1 MRYSLLAV
9 AVASVLTLA
18 ACDKKTDDTATT
30 GETQANTTETTVP
43 AENTTGS
50 SATGS
55 TESYK
60 DIEGV
65 EMNISGAGASF
76 PAPIYQKWSADFQSA
91 TGGQVNYN
99 SIGSSGGVKQIKAKT
114 VDFGASDKPLKPEEL
129 KEAGLIQFPTVIG
142 GVVPVVN
149 IEGIESGQLVLSGEV
164 LADIYLGKIT
174 KWNDPAIAALNEGL
188 KLPDADIITA
198 YRSDGSGTTFNF
210 TYYLNEVSPAWADIG
225 VDKSVEWP
233 TAQTGSGVG
242 GKGNEGVAGMVKQ
255 TPNSIGYVEY
265 AYAKQ
270 NNMSHTA
277 MINAAGKK
285 VEPSADSFAASGNVD
300 WSKAEGF
307 YKVIANSETENAW
320 PIAAA
325 TFILV
330 HKNPQ
335 NPEKVAGV
343 LNFFNWAY
351 NEGDQ
356 AALDL
361 DYVPF
366 PDEAVALFKEEWKQ
380 VVGTDGKPV
389 YTPK

>member
-9 AVASVLTLA
+9 AVASALTLS
-18 ACDKKTDDTATT
+18 ACNKAENDTATT
-30 GETQANTTETTVP
+30 EDTP
-43 AENTTGS
+43 AAATTG
-50 SATGS
+50 AAMGS
-55 TESYK
+55 TDQYQ

-65 EMNISGAGASF
+65 EMNVSGAGASF
-76 PAPIYQKWSADFQSA
+76 PAPIYQKWSADYQNA
-91 TGGQVNYN
+91 TKGQVNYN

-114 VDFGASDKPLKPEEL
+114 VDFGASDTPLTPEEL
-129 KEAGLIQFPTVIG
+129 NEAGLIQFPTVIG

-149 IEGIESGQLVLSGEV
+149 IEGVEPGKLVLSGEV

-174 KWNDPAIAALNEGL
+174 NWNDPAIAALNEGL
-188 KLPDADIITA
+188 TLPDAKITTVH
-198 YRSDGSGTTFNF
+198 RSDGSGTTFNF
-210 TYYLNEVSPAWADIG
+210 TYYLNEVSGDWASVG

-233 TAQTGSGVG
+233 TDKTGTGVG

-255 TPNSIGYVEY
+255 APNSIGYVEY

-277 MINAAGKK
+277 MVNAAGN
-285 VEPSADSFAASGNVD
+285 VVQPSSDSFAASGNVD

-307 YKVIANSETENAW
+307 YKIIANSDTAEAW

-330 HKNPQ
+330 HKNPE

-366 PDEAVALFKEEWKQ
+366 PDEAVALFKAEWNKI
-380 VVGTDGKPV
+380 VGADGKPV
-389 YTPK
+389 YNPK

>member
-1 MRYSLLAV
+1 MRYSLLAI
-9 AVASVLTLA
+9 AVASALTLSACNKAENDTVTTEDA
-18 ACDKKTDDTATT
+18 AAATT
-30 GETQANTTETTVP
+30 
-43 AENTTGS
+43 TGAAA
-50 SATGS
+50 SADQ
-55 TESYK
+55 YQ

-65 EMNISGAGASF
+65 EMNVSGAGASF
-76 PAPIYQKWSADFQSA
+76 PAPIYQKWSADYQGA
-91 TGGQVNYN
+91 TKGQVNYN

-114 VDFGASDKPLKPEEL
+114 VDFGASDTPLNPEEL
-129 KEAGLIQFPTVIG
+129 TEAGLIQFPTVIG

-149 IEGIESGQLVLSGEV
+149 VEGVEPGKLILSGEV
-164 LADIYLGKIT
+164 LADIYLGKIA

-188 KLPDADIITA
+188 TLPDAKITTVH
-198 YRSDGSGTTFNF
+198 RSDGSGTTFNF
-210 TYYLNEVSPAWADIG
+210 TYYLNEVSGDWANVG

-233 TAQTGSGVG
+233 TDKTGTGVG

-255 TPNSIGYVEY
+255 APNSIGYVEY

-270 NNMSHTA
+270 NNMSHAA
-277 MINAAGKK
+277 MVNAAGN
-285 VEPSADSFAASGNVD
+285 VIQPSAESFAASGNVD
-300 WSKAEGF
+300 WSQAEGF
-307 YKVIANSETENAW
+307 YKIIANSDTAEAW

-330 HKNPQ
+330 PKNPE

-366 PDEAVALFKEEWKQ
+366 PDEAVALFKAEWNKI
-380 VVGTDGKPV
+380 VGADGQPV
-389 YTPK
+389 YNAK

>member
-9 AVASVLTLA
+9 AVASILSLT
-18 ACDKKTDDTATT
+18 ACDKKDDTAQTEDTT
-30 GETQANTTETTVP
+30 ATTASTNE
-43 AENTTGS
+43 
-50 SATGS
+50 ATNSGS
-55 TESYK
+55 TDQYK

-65 EMNISGAGASF
+65 EMNVSGAGASF
-76 PAPIYQKWSADFQSA
+76 PAPIYQKWSADYQGA
-91 TGGQVNYN
+91 TKGQVNYN
-99 SIGSSGGVKQIKAKT
+99 SIGSSGGVKQIKSKT

-129 KEAGLIQFPTVIG
+129 QEAGLIQFPTVIG

-149 IEGIESGQLVLSGEV
+149 IEGVEAGKLVLSGEV

-188 KLPDADIITA
+188 SLPDAKITTVH
-198 YRSDGSGTTFNF
+198 RSDGSGTTFNF
-210 TYYLNEVSPAWADIG
+210 TYYLNEVSSDWANIG

-233 TAQTGSGVG
+233 TDKTGTGVG

-255 TPNSIGYVEY
+255 APNSIGYVEY

-270 NNMSHTA
+270 NNMSHAA
-277 MINAAGKK
+277 MVNAAGN
-285 VEPSADSFAASGNVD
+285 VVQPSSDSFAASGNVD

-307 YKVIANSETENAW
+307 YKVIANSDTAEAW

-330 HKNPQ
+330 HKNPE

-380 VVGTDGKPV
+380 VVGADGKPV

>member
-9 AVASVLTLA
+9 AVASALTLS
-18 ACDKKTDDTATT
+18 ACNKAEKNDTVTTEDTPAATT
-30 GETQANTTETTVP
+30 
-43 AENTTGS
+43 TG
-50 SATGS
+50 AAAGS
-55 TESYK
+55 TDQYK

-65 EMNISGAGASF
+65 EMNVSGAGASF
-76 PAPIYQKWSADFQSA
+76 PAPIYQKWSADYQGA
-91 TGGQVNYN
+91 TKGQVNYN

-114 VDFGASDKPLKPEEL
+114 VDFGASDTPLTPEEL
-129 KEAGLIQFPTVIG
+129 NEAGLIQFPTVIG

-149 IEGIESGQLVLSGEV
+149 IEGIEPGKLVLSGEV
-164 LADIYLGKIT
+164 LANIYLGKIT
-174 KWNDPAIAALNEGL
+174 NWNDPAVAALNEDL
-188 KLPDADIITA
+188 ALPDAKITTVH
-198 YRSDGSGTTFNF
+198 RSDGSGTTFNF
-210 TYYLNEVSPAWADIG
+210 TYYLNEVSADWAGVG

-233 TAQTGSGVG
+233 TDKTGTGVG

-255 TPNSIGYVEY
+255 APNSIGYVEY

-270 NNMSHTA
+270 NNMSHAA
-277 MINAAGKK
+277 MVNAAGN
-285 VEPSADSFAASGNVD
+285 VVQPSSDSFAASGNVD

-307 YKVIANSETENAW
+307 YKVIANSDTAEAW

-330 HKNPQ
+330 HKNPE

-356 AALDL
+356 AALEL

-366 PDEAVALFKEEWKQ
+366 PDEAVALFKAEWNKI
-380 VVGTDGKPV
+380 VGADGKPV
-389 YTPK
+389 YNPK

>member
-9 AVASVLTLA
+9 AVATMLGLTACGNNKEATDPAEGTTENA
-18 ACDKKTDDTATT
+18 AATT
-30 GETQANTTETTVP
+30 GESTTN
-43 AENTTGS
+43 ADQ
-50 SATGS
+50 
-55 TESYK
+55 YI
-60 DIEGV
+60 DIDGI

-76 PAPIYQKWSADFQSA
+76 PAPIYQKWSADYQAA
-91 TGGQVNYN
+91 TKGQVNYN
-99 SIGSSGGVKQIKAKT
+99 SIGSSGGVKQIQANT
-114 VDFGASDKPLKPEEL
+114 VDFGASDMPLQPAEL
-129 KEAGLIQFPTVIG
+129 ESAGLIQFPTVIG

-149 IEGIESGQLVLSGEV
+149 IEGVEPGKLVLSGEV

-174 KWNDPAIAALNEGL
+174 KWNDPAITALNEGL
-188 KLPDADIITA
+188 ALPDAGITTVH
-198 YRSDGSGTTFNF
+198 RSDGSGTTFNF
-210 TYYLNEVSPAWADIG
+210 TYYLNEVSSDWSAVG

-233 TAQTGSGVG
+233 TDATGTGVG

-255 TPNSIGYVEY
+255 APNSIGYVEY

-270 NNMSHTA
+270 NSMSHA
-277 MINAAGKK
+277 SMINAAGNT
-285 VEPSADSFAASGNVD
+285 VEPSADTFAASGNVD
-300 WSKAEGF
+300 WSQAEGF
-307 YKVIANSETENAW
+307 YKVIANSDTADAW

-330 HKNPQ
+330 HKNPK

-351 NEGDQ
+351 DQGDQ

-380 VVGTDGKPV
+380 VVGSDGQPV

>member
-9 AVASVLTLA
+9 AVASALTLS
-18 ACDKKTDDTATT
+18 ACNKAENDTATT
-30 GETQANTTETTVP
+30 EDTP
-43 AENTTGS
+43 AAATTG
-50 SATGS
+50 AAEGS
-55 TESYK
+55 TDQYQ

-65 EMNISGAGASF
+65 EMNVSGAGASF
-76 PAPIYQKWSADFQSA
+76 PAPIYQKWSADYQGA
-91 TGGQVNYN
+91 TKGQVNYN

-114 VDFGASDKPLKPEEL
+114 VDFGASDTPLTPEEL
-129 KEAGLIQFPTVIG
+129 NEAGLIQFPTVIG

-149 IEGIESGQLVLSGEV
+149 IEGVEPGKLVLSGEV

-174 KWNDPAIAALNEGL
+174 NWNDPAIAALNEGL
-188 KLPDADIITA
+188 ALPDAKITTVH
-198 YRSDGSGTTFNF
+198 RSDGSGTTFNF
-210 TYYLNEVSPAWADIG
+210 TYYLNEVSGDWASVG

-233 TAQTGSGVG
+233 TDKAGTGVG

-255 TPNSIGYVEY
+255 APNSIGYVEY

-270 NNMSHTA
+270 NNMSHAA
-277 MINAAGKK
+277 MVNAAGN
-285 VEPSADSFAASGNVD
+285 VVQPSSDSFAASGNVD
-300 WSKAEGF
+300 WSKSEGF
-307 YKVIANSETENAW
+307 YKIIANSDTAEAW

-330 HKNPQ
+330 HKNPE

-366 PDEAVALFKEEWKQ
+366 PDEAVALFKAEWNK
-380 VVGTDGKPV
+380 VVGADGKPV
-389 YTPK
+389 YNAK